1 MEYEHVPLCLDQGVG
16 IMAWSPLSGGF
27 LAGKYKRGGKLPQDS
42 RLALIDKTV
51 FVPPIDKEKAFI
63 ILDELGMVAKNHNA
77 SMAQAALNYL
87 INRPAVSTLVLG
99 VRNKEQLKDNLGA
112 LEWKLEVGESEIL
125 DKVSEIPENYPFWHQ
140 NKHN

>member
-1 MEYEHVPLCLDQGVG
+1 MEYEHIPLCLDQGVG

-27 LAGKYKRGGKLPQDS
+27 LAGKYKRGEKLPQDS
-42 RLALIDKTV
+42 RLALLDKTV
-51 FVPPIDKEKAFI
+51 FVPPIDREKAFN
-63 ILDELGMVAKNHNA
+63 ILDDLEKVAKNHNA

-87 INRPAVSTLVLG
+87 INKPAVSTLVLG
-99 VRNKEQLKDNLGA
+99 ARNKEQLKDNLGA
-112 LEWKLEVGESEIL
+112 LDWKLEPDELELL